1 MKQLLLMIEIFRGLI
16 KNVQLLM
23 LEKNE
28 MHKKLRK
35 KEIPKYLI
43 KVKATKTNPENIY
56 LLKFS
61 NRNIRKRCEK
71 CSKLTI
77 KTPECRQ

>member
-28 MHKKLRK
+28 MHKKYVKEKRDPKIFDKGKGHENQPRK
-35 KEIPKYLI
+35 H
-43 KVKATKTNPENIY
+43 
-56 LLKFS
+56 LLAQ
-61 NRNIRKRCEK
+61 I
-71 CSKLTI
+71 
-77 KTPECRQ
+77 QQ